1 MESYSGLNRTIVI
14 DALRSGQILDMYL
27 RERKK
32 IFPLHC
38 MWELWIQPTS
48 YSNLTALLSL
58 RLWTSWTSSSSST
71 LPSLKA
77 SNALPFFLT
86 YRVQVIPNPGPSYL
100 LFYTMKPSCPRPL
113 HGLPILTS
121 QRAQLFNAQRNYSW
135 PYYIKYNLQ
144 APITLLLIY
153 SLYIIYHYNW

>member
-14 DALRSGQILDMYL
+14 DALRSGQILDTYL
-27 RERKK
+27 REEKNIPVALYVRT
-32 IFPLHC
+32 LN
-38 MWELWIQPTS
+38 PTS
-48 YSNLTALLSL
+48 YSNLTALLNL

-121 QRAQLFNAQRNYSW
+121 QRAQLLNAQRNYSW

-144 APITLLLIY
+144 ALITLLLIY
-153 SLYIIYHYNW
+153 SLHIIYHYNW